1 VRKLH
6 IEFLITNH
14 AGDIQDILNAALQSS
29 LKECASL
36 CNDGNDS
43 VDLHERFRHDPHAFG
58 SWSLKRRLV
67 MSRPSS
73 VSGTHHQPHDTTA
86 YKVKDGQNLWDIA
99 QKQVK
104 ANDPKLSGQAL
115 LTATAKYLDK
125 VEADNKWLQNRP
137 GGYNMIYG
145 QHAGPGHHQD
155 TIYLP
160 DLKHPKS
167 STNLPPTPGGWP
179 RPRPPLG

>member
-1 VRKLH
+1 
-6 IEFLITNH
+6 
-14 AGDIQDILNAALQSS
+14 
-29 LKECASL
+29 
-36 CNDGNDS
+36 
-43 VDLHERFRHDPHAFG
+43 
-58 SWSLKRRLV
+58 

-73 VSGTHHQPHDTTA
+73 VSGPHHQPPDTIA
-86 YKVKDGQNLWDIA
+86 HKVKDGQNLWDIA

-115 LTATAKYLDK
+115 QTATAKYLDK

-145 QHAGPGHHQD
+145 PGPGHHQD

-167 STNLPPTPGGWP
+167 SPTNLPPTPGGLP
-179 RPRPPLG
+179 RPRPALG

>member
-1 VRKLH
+1 
-6 IEFLITNH
+6 
-14 AGDIQDILNAALQSS
+14 
-29 LKECASL
+29 
-36 CNDGNDS
+36 
-43 VDLHERFRHDPHAFG
+43 
-58 SWSLKRRLV
+58 

-73 VSGTHHQPHDTTA
+73 VNGAHHQPPDTTA

-115 LTATAKYLDK
+115 QTATAKYLDK

-137 GGYNMIYG
+137 GGYSMIYG
-145 QHAGPGHHQD
+145 SHAGPGHHGD

-167 STNLPPTPGGWP
+167 SSTNFPPAPGGEP
-179 RPRPPLG
+179 RLRRPLG

>member
-1 VRKLH
+1 
-6 IEFLITNH
+6 
-14 AGDIQDILNAALQSS
+14 
-29 LKECASL
+29 
-36 CNDGNDS
+36 
-43 VDLHERFRHDPHAFG
+43 
-58 SWSLKRRLV
+58 

-73 VSGTHHQPHDTTA
+73 VNATHHQPPDTTA
-86 YKVKDGQNLWDIA
+86 HKVKDGQNLWDIA

-115 LTATAKYLDK
+115 QTATARYLDK

-145 QHAGPGHHQD
+145 PHAGPAHPQD

-160 DLKHPKS
+160 DLKHPKAPPS
-167 STNLPPTPGGWP
+167 DLPPTPGGEP
-179 RPRPPLG
+179 RPRRPLV